1 MRGNEETIAKYVQNQ
16 GKEKEYQVKLKQPVQ
31 LSFFS

>member
-1 MRGNEETIAKYVQNQ
+1 VQNQ
-16 GKEKEYQVKLKQPVQ
+16 GQEKEYQVKLKQPVQ